1 MHARRLTAEIL
12 RYESPVQRLGYY
24 VLEDCELGGSTVRR
38 GDMILACVGA
48 ANRDPLVF
56 QQPDVFDV
64 ARLSPKQHMALGKGM
79 HYCVGGP
86 LAVLEGT
93 IAIPAFI
100 AAFPSSTLV
109 EREPVWAPTSSH
121 RRPLRLL
128 VTTR

>member
-1 MHARRLTAEIL
+1 
-12 RYESPVQRLGYY
+12 
-24 VLEDCELGGSTVRR
+24 
-38 GDMILACVGA
+38 MILACVGA
-48 ANRDPLVF
+48 ANRDPQIF
-56 QQPDVFDV
+56 SQPDVFDIT
-64 ARLSPKQHMALGKGM
+64 RSSDKQHMALGKGM

-100 AAFPSSTLV
+100 AAFPSSTLA
-109 EREPVWAPTSSH
+109 EPEPAWAPTSSH